1 MSLSLH
7 QYLAREETLHGF
19 DPVLS
24 RLLISVSEAC
34 KSISFKVRSG
44 ALAGVLGA
52 AGTSNVQ
59 GEDQKK
65 LDVISNDIFVDAVA
79 RSGSVCGML
88 SEEVE
93 QVMSVPEPYALGPYL
108 IAFDPLDGSS
118 NIDINV
124 SIGSIFS
131 VLPCIRPKRNC
142 IETDFLQPG
151 RNQLAAGYC
160 MYGPQTQLVL
170 TLGRGVAMFT
180 LDPTT
185 GTFLLTRENVCV
197 ERSAKEFAI
206 NCSNM
211 RHWEAPVKRYVAELL
226 EGKTG
231 VRGKDYNMRWIAA
244 MVAEV
249 HRILQRG
256 GIFMYPRDHRDLSK
270 PGKLRLMY
278 EANPMS
284 MLIENAGGASTTGR
298 QAILDIVPEKVHQRV
313 AVFLGATEEVELVT
327 SYHKESD
334 EELAK

>member
-7 QYLAREETLHGF
+7 QFLAREQAVYGL
-19 DPVLS
+19 DPALA
-24 RLLISVSEAC
+24 RLISSVSEAC
-34 KSISFKVRSG
+34 KNISFKVRNG

-52 AGTSNVQ
+52 AGTANVQ

-65 LDVISNDIFVDAVA
+65 LDVISNEIFVEAVA

-88 SEEVE
+88 SEEVDT
-93 QVMSVPEPYALGPYL
+93 VMSVPEPCALGPYL

-131 VLPCIRPKRNC
+131 VLPATCPKREC
-142 IETDFLQPG
+142 AEADFLQPG
-151 RNQLAAGYC
+151 RNQVAAGYC

-170 TLGRGVAMFT
+170 TFGRGVVMFT
-180 LDPTT
+180 LDPAT
-185 GTFLLTRENVCV
+185 GTFLLTREAVRV
-197 ERSAKEFAI
+197 ERAAKEFAI

-226 EGKTG
+226 EGRTG
-231 VRGKDYNMRWIAA
+231 VRGKDFNMRWIAA

-284 MLIENAGGASTTGR
+284 MLMENAGGAATNGR
-298 QAILDIVPEKVHQRV
+298 EAILDIVPEKIHQRV
-313 AVFLGATEEVELVT
+313 AVFLGASEEVELVT
-327 SYHKESD
+327 NYHHESD
-334 EELAK
+334 AGMER